1 MAIYGNMEGWD
12 NCSRLAKTYVALLKP
27 ETIEVME
34 GVQVARNLGADELP
48 ATMQRDN
55 ARTSRSSTART
66 AGPPQQHLRLNVK
79 SVSDYDTVRHVIAK
93 YHQSRCITRF
103 RTVDAG
109 GPGPMDV

>member
-48 ATMQRDN
+48 ATM
-55 ARTSRSSTART
+55 
-66 AGPPQQHLRLNVK
+66 
-79 SVSDYDTVRHVIAK
+79 
-93 YHQSRCITRF
+93 
-103 RTVDAG
+103 
-109 GPGPMDV
+109 